1 MAIKGKS
8 KPRSRRVVTPGPRP
22 SYSPV
27 KKPLLARRGFRIGV
41 LVVVVA
47 ASVGGI
53 LYGLARERTQAREQA
68 LAERERTAAV
78 TFRGR
83 VQGAIASAGQPAP
96 PDGFTAFPSLTSDV
110 DGLQKGTVK
119 PRTVETD
126 ARAARTAAKG
136 AWQAVD
142 RIDVLS
148 ITENKGFDAAFV
160 NYFFNAK
167 EKMQDAL
174 KLYQHAALLVERAA
188 AATGDE
194 RTELL
199 VSAGGILEVAAELM
213 NGGFSDF
220 IQVQQE
226 AGIFQPSLP
235 SVPAGS

>member
-22 SYSPV
+22 TYTLV

-53 LYGLARERTQAREQA
+53 WYGLARERTLDREQA

-96 PDGFTAFPSLTSDV
+96 PDGFTAFPTLTTDV

-119 PRTVETD
+119 PRTVRTD
-126 ARAARTAAKG
+126 AKAARTAAKG
-136 AWQAVD
+136 AWQAME

-148 ITENKGFDAAFV
+148 ITANKGFDAAFV
-160 NYFFNAK
+160 NYFFNAR
-167 EKMQDAL
+167 EKMQEGL
-174 KLYQHAALLVERAA
+174 KLYEQAALLVERAA
-188 AATGDE
+188 AATADE
-194 RTELL
+194 RAELL
-199 VSAGGILEVAAELM
+199 DSAGGILDVAAELM
-213 NGGFSDF
+213 NGGYSDF

-226 AGIFQPSLP
+226 AGIYQPSLAP
-235 SVPAGS
+235 VPAGS

>member
-22 SYSPV
+22 SYTPV

-53 LYGLARERTQAREQA
+53 WYGLARERAQSREQA
-68 LAERERTAAV
+68 LAERERTAAIR
-78 TFRGR
+78 FRGG
-83 VQGAIASAGQPAP
+83 VEGAIALAGQPAP
-96 PDGFTAFPSLTSDV
+96 PDGFTAFPTLTADV

-119 PRTVETD
+119 PGTVRTD
-126 ARAARTAAKG
+126 AKAARAAAKN
-136 AWQAVD
+136 AWQAVEK
-142 RIDVLS
+142 IDVPA
-148 ITENKGFDAAFV
+148 IAANKGFDAAFV
-160 NYFFNAK
+160 NYFFNAR
-167 EKMQDAL
+167 EKMQDGL
-174 KLYQHAALLVERAA
+174 KLYEHAGLLVERAA

-199 VSAGGILEVAAELM
+199 DSSRGILDVAAELM
-213 NGGFSDF
+213 NSGYSDF
-220 IQVQQE
+220 IQVQIE
-226 AGIFQPSLP
+226 ADIYQPSLP

>member
-22 SYSPV
+22 SYTPV

-53 LYGLARERTQAREQA
+53 WYGLARERTQAREQA

-96 PDGFTAFPSLTSDV
+96 PDGFTAFPALTADV
-110 DGLQKGTVK
+110 DGLQKATVK
-119 PRTVETD
+119 PKTVRTD
-126 ARAARTAAKG
+126 AEAARKAAKG
-136 AWQAVD
+136 AWQAMNK
-142 RIDVLS
+142 IDVLS
-148 ITENKGFDAAFV
+148 ITANKGFDAAFV
-160 NYFFNAK
+160 NYFFNAR

-174 KLYQHAALLVERAA
+174 KLYEHAALMVERAA
-188 AATGDE
+188 AATGDQ

-199 VSAGGILEVAAELM
+199 DSAGGILDVAAELM
-213 NGGFSDF
+213 NAGYSDF

>member
-1 MAIKGKS
+1 VAIKGKS

-22 SYSPV
+22 AYTPV
-27 KKPLLARRGFRIGV
+27 KKPLLARRGFRIGL

-53 LYGLARERTQAREQA
+53 WYGLARERTQAREQA
-68 LAERERTAAV
+68 LADRERIAAV

-96 PDGFTAFPSLTSDV
+96 PDGFTAFPALSSDV
-110 DGLQKGTVK
+110 DGLEKGTVK
-119 PRTVETD
+119 PKTAASD
-126 ARAARTAAKG
+126 AKAARAAAKG
-136 AWQAVD
+136 AWEAMD
-142 RIDVLS
+142 KIDVLS
-148 ITENKGFDAAFV
+148 ITANKGFEAAFV
-160 NYFFNAK
+160 NYFFNAR
-167 EKMQDAL
+167 EKMEDAL
-174 KLYQHAALLVERAA
+174 KLYEHAALLVQRAA
-188 AATGDE
+188 VATGGQ

-199 VSAGGILEVAAELM
+199 NGAKGILEVAAELM
-213 NGGFSDF
+213 NGGYSDF

>member
-22 SYSPV
+22 AYTPV
-27 KKPLLARRGFRIGV
+27 KKPLLARRGFRIGL

-53 LYGLARERTQAREQA
+53 WYGLARERTQARDQA

-96 PDGFTAFPSLTSDV
+96 PEGFTAFPALTTDV
-110 DGLQKGTVK
+110 DGLEKGTVK
-119 PRTVETD
+119 PKTVETD
-126 ARAARTAAKG
+126 AKVARRAAKG
-136 AWQAVD
+136 AWQAMD

-148 ITENKGFDAAFV
+148 VTANKGFDAAFV
-160 NYFFNAK
+160 NYFFNAR
-167 EKMQDAL
+167 EKMEDAL
-174 KLYQHAALLVERAA
+174 KLYEHAAVLVQRAA
-188 AATGDE
+188 AATGDQ
-194 RTELL
+194 RTGLL
-199 VSAGGILEVAAELM
+199 DGAKGILDVAAGLM
-213 NGGFSDF
+213 NSGYSDF

>member
-53 LYGLARERTQAREQA
+53 LYGLARERT

-174 KLYQHAALLVERAA
+174 KLYLHAALLVERAA